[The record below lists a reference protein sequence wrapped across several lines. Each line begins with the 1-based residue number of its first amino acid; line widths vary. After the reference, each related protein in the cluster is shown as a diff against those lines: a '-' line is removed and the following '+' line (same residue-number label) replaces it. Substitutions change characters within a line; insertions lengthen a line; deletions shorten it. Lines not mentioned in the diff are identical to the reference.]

1 MWKQVLIVA
10 LCTSLALAAIIADME
25 WERDA
30 ICALPP
36 LKPNALPCEALF
48 FKWTFS
54 GDSGRCQPFTY
65 GGCDGTENLFDS
77 EYQCQRKC
85 DRPALLRARA
95 QLTDQSP

>member
-1 MWKQVLIVA
+1 MDQKMMERVFFSTLPTV
-10 LCTSLALAAIIADME
+10 ADME

-85 DRPALLRARA
+85 DRPGIESASFCTSFNR
-95 QLTDQSP
+95 